1 MKMANKR
8 NSVLLI
14 ANNYI
19 EEKALNEALKTPFD
33 TVMEILHNVEKYL
46 RKNNQNLANDVKI
59 AINLI
64 RSQKLYKYQALDEN
78 YSDIEQNPEIRN
90 IIGYLKQYSTKNK
103 FTNMKKSFQT
113 SKFNE
118 IPKEMRNKFN
128 LMNRKI
134 SDNKTK
140 LDGNESD
147 NENESESESKSD
159 SENSSEE
166 NEKLFDDYL
175 SDDEDTIH
183 HISNLTPE
191 NRNKVINNLG
201 KKNKKTHLSFSNSL
215 NSMIEKELLDIH
227 FNIFNYY
234 PELKNKNSFING
246 TFFLIEQF
254 DQLKIIKENILKN
267 FLNILYEKYSS
278 STAIYHTERHAL
290 DVLQTVYIYTF
301 KTNVINM
308 IKLNYLDILSL
319 GLASIAHDL
328 SHPGYSN
335 DYLIRSS
342 NNLAINYN
350 DIHVLENFH
359 ISEMFHILQNNQDKD
374 TNIFSNLQIE
384 DYRFVRKRIIDLIL
398 ATDMQNHA
406 KICSLMKNF
415 EYKNEKENNH
425 NQNSYSMIEQQD
437 VMNFL
442 IHTADISHCSKEFEI
457 SYKWTELINQEFWR
471 EGDEEKEKKMQVG
484 FLCERN
490 NADIPTSQIGF
501 IKGIILP
508 TFEILYNSFPN
519 EDILF
524 YLNNVKKNLE
534 EWSKLVVKK

>member
-183 HISNLTPE
+183 HISNLSPE

-246 TFFLIEQF
+246 TFFLIAQF

>member
-46 RKNNQNLANDVKI
+46 RKTNKNLANDVKI

>member
-103 FTNMKKSFQT
+103 FANMKKSFQT

-118 IPKEMRNKFN
+118 IPKEMKNKFN

-183 HISNLTPE
+183 HISNLSPE

-215 NSMIEKELLDIH
+215 NSILEKELLDIH

-234 PELKNKNSFING
+234 P
-246 TFFLIEQF
+246 
-254 DQLKIIKENILKN
+254 
-267 FLNILYEKYSS
+267 
-278 STAIYHTERHAL
+278 A
-290 DVLQTVYIYTF
+290 
-301 KTNVINM
+301 
-308 IKLNYLDILSL
+308 
-319 GLASIAHDL
+319 
-328 SHPGYSN
+328 
-335 DYLIRSS
+335 
-342 NNLAINYN
+342 
-350 DIHVLENFH
+350 
-359 ISEMFHILQNNQDKD
+359 
-374 TNIFSNLQIE
+374 
-384 DYRFVRKRIIDLIL
+384 
-398 ATDMQNHA
+398 
-406 KICSLMKNF
+406 
-415 EYKNEKENNH
+415 
-425 NQNSYSMIEQQD
+425 
-437 VMNFL
+437 
-442 IHTADISHCSKEFEI
+442 
-457 SYKWTELINQEFWR
+457 
-471 EGDEEKEKKMQVG
+471 
-484 FLCERN
+484 
-490 NADIPTSQIGF
+490 
-501 IKGIILP
+501 
-508 TFEILYNSFPN
+508 
-519 EDILF
+519 
-524 YLNNVKKNLE
+524 
-534 EWSKLVVKK
+534 

>member
-183 HISNLTPE
+183 HISNLSPE

>member
-183 HISNLTPE
+183 HISNLSPE

-201 KKNKKTHLSFSNSL
+201 KKNKKTHLSFSISL

-359 ISEMFHILQNNQDKD
+359 ISEMFHVLQNNQDKD

-406 KICSLMKNF
+406 KICSHMKNF

>member
-1 MKMANKR
+1 MANKR

-183 HISNLTPE
+183 HISNLSPE

>member
-183 HISNLTPE
+183 HISNLSPE

-227 FNIFNYY
+227 FNIFKYY
-234 PELKNKNSFING
+234 PELKDKNSFING
-246 TFFLIEQF
+246 TLFLIEQF

>member
-46 RKNNQNLANDVKI
+46 RKNNQNLANDIKI

-183 HISNLTPE
+183 HISNLSPE

-406 KICSLMKNF
+406 KICSHMKNF

>member
-1 MKMANKR
+1 MANKR

-183 HISNLTPE
+183 HISNLSPE

-406 KICSLMKNF
+406 KICSHMKNF

>member
-1 MKMANKR
+1 MANKR

-46 RKNNQNLANDVKI
+46 SKNNQKLANDVKI
-59 AINLI
+59 AISLI

-183 HISNLTPE
+183 HISNLSPE

-406 KICSLMKNF
+406 KICSHMKNF

-425 NQNSYSMIEQQD
+425 NQNSYSKIEQQD

>member
-1 MKMANKR
+1 MANKR

-14 ANNYI
+14 ANHYV

-46 RKNNQNLANDVKI
+46 RKNNQNLANDIKI

-103 FTNMKKSFQT
+103 FTNAKKGFQT

-118 IPKEMRNKFN
+118 IPKEIRNKFHLTN
-128 LMNRKI
+128 KRD
-134 SDNKTK
+134 SGFKTK
-140 LDGNESD
+140 LDENDS
-147 NENESESESKSD
+147 ENEKDNDSKSD

-166 NEKLFDDYL
+166 NEALFEDCL
-175 SDDEDTIH
+175 SDDEDTAH
-183 HISNLTPE
+183 HFSNLSPE
-191 NRNKVINNLG
+191 NRNKVIINLG
-201 KKNKKTHLSFSNSL
+201 KKKKKSQLSLTHSVHSDL
-215 NSMIEKELLDIH
+215 EKEILDTH
-227 FNIFNYY
+227 FNIFSFY
-234 PELKNKNSFING
+234 PELKNKTNFING
-246 TFFLIEQF
+246 SFVLLEQF
-254 DQLKIIKENILKN
+254 DQLKIIKEQILKN
-267 FLNILYEKYSS
+267 FLNKLYEKYSS

-290 DVLQTVYIYTF
+290 DVLQTVYVYTF
-301 KTNVINM
+301 KTIVITV
-308 IKLNYLDILSL
+308 IKLNYLDILSI
-319 GLASIAHDL
+319 GLASLAHDL
-328 SHPGYSN
+328 SHPGYTN

-359 ISEMFHILQNNQDKD
+359 IAEMFHILQDNQNDD

-384 DYRFVRKRIIDLIL
+384 DYRFVRKRIVDLIL

-415 EYKNEKENNH
+415 EYNNEKENNH
-425 NQNSYSMIEQQD
+425 NQNTYSMIEQQD

-442 IHTADISHCSKEFEI
+442 LHTADISHCSKDFEI
-457 SYKWTELINQEFWR
+457 SFKWTELINQEFWR

-484 FLCERN
+484 FLCDRN
-490 NADIPTSQIGF
+490 KADIPTSQIGF

-508 TFEILYNSFPN
+508 TFEILYNVFPN
-519 EDILF
+519 DDILF

-534 EWSKLVVKK
+534 EWSKLVKK

>member
-183 HISNLTPE
+183 HISNLSPE

-227 FNIFNYY
+227 FNIFKYY
-234 PELKNKNSFING
+234 PELKDKNSFING
-246 TFFLIEQF
+246 TLFLIEQF

-359 ISEMFHILQNNQDKD
+359 ISEMYHILQNNQDNN

>member
-103 FTNMKKSFQT
+103 FANMKKSFQT

-183 HISNLTPE
+183 HISNLSPE